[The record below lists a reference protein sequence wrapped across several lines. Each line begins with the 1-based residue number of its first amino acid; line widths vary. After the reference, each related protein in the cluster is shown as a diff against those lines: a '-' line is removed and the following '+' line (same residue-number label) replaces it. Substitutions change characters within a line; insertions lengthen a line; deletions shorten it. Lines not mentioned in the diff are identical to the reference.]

1 MNLRQIAYFV
11 SISEC
16 NSILKA
22 SQILHISQPTVSS
35 QIKLLEEELEVVLF
49 ERRSSGVILTPEG
62 KEFLSHA
69 KNILNNV
76 RSAKE
81 SMRSSKTGEVGSVT
95 VGIPN
100 SLSPVL
106 STKLVQTVRKE
117 LPNVRLKVISGMTGN
132 LLEWI
137 LHGNIDFGLVFNE
150 IPLYGLDLEC
160 LLIEYLYL
168 VGRSAEEF
176 EDLVDA
182 NDRFSFKNIRGLP
195 LVLPSTDHGLR
206 KMVEAH
212 AQQVGV
218 PLNVCAEVD
227 GHELLPEMV
236 AGTDMFTVF
245 SRAGLQGRAYLHS
258 LHSVKIVDPP
268 IERKIFLAHAAGR
281 PLSRVARNVDRYVR
295 QILLEAAKS
304 AWWDIKH

>member
-62 KEFLSHA
+62 KEFLTYA

-76 RSAKE
+76 QGAKE

-100 SLSPVL
+100 SLSPIL
-106 STKLVQTVRKE
+106 SIKLVQAVRKE

-137 LHGNIDFGLVFNE
+137 LQGNIDFGLVFNE
-150 IPLYGLDLEC
+150 IRRSGRC
-160 LLIEYLYL
+160 QRSIFIQEYSGASIG
-168 VGRSAEEF
+168 VAQRRSWVAQ
-176 EDLVDA
+176 D
-182 NDRFSFKNIRGLP
+182 DR
-195 LVLPSTDHGLR
+195 
-206 KMVEAH
+206 
-212 AQQVGV
+212 
-218 PLNVCAEVD
+218 
-227 GHELLPEMV
+227 
-236 AGTDMFTVF
+236 GT
-245 SRAGLQGRAYLHS
+245 R
-258 LHSVKIVDPP
+258 
-268 IERKIFLAHAAGR
+268 AAGR
-281 PLSRVARNVDRYVR
+281 RITECVCGGGRP
-295 QILLEAAKS
+295 
-304 AWWDIKH
+304 